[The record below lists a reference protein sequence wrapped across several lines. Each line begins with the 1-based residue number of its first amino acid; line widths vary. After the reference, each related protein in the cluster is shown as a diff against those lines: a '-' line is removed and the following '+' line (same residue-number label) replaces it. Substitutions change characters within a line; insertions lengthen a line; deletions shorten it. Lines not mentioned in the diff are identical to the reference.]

1 MKGTYEIVDRLFW
14 LVNCETVML
23 KSYQKKW
30 ERGRKTFFRDIDHL
44 RNFYGINFEYDRMS
58 KVYKK
63 KKDSWKQNDKLF

>member
-14 LVNCETVML
+14 LVNCETLTL

-58 KVYKK
+58 NFYKK